1 MRGIKE
7 WWQGLSRKWRLWII
21 IGLVVAGLGWGGV
34 AGATRALEHSTE
46 DPSTCGKC
54 HIMQPYVNSY
64 YESNFIDS
72 VHAKAER
79 DVKCKNCHHVTL
91 IQQTKELIAFVTGHY
106 DTPLRQHVRAQEFCT
121 GCHTAKEITDSIR
134 SRPEFA
140 ENTLLSYH
148 LATEG
153 GKRGCRDP
161 RAELVQCQDCHK
173 VHRTGVNYCAT
184 CHSSGFTAPNK

>member
-1 MRGIKE
+1 M
-7 WWQGLSRKWRLWII
+7 II
-21 IGLVVAGLGWGGV
+21 IVLAIVALLAGGA
-34 AGATRALEHSTE
+34 AGVENTLKYFAGN
-46 DPSTCGKC
+46 PSACGKC

-64 YESNFIDS
+64 YESSFIDS
-72 VHAKAER
+72 VHSKAER
-79 DVKCKNCHHVTL
+79 DVKCNNCHQVTL

-106 DTPLRQHVRAQEFCT
+106 ETPLKQHVQAQEFCT
-121 GCHTAKEITDSIR
+121 GCHPAKEITDSIR

-140 ENTLLSYH
+140 ENPLLSYH

-153 GKRGCRDP
+153 GKKGCRDP

-184 CHSSGFTAPNK
+184 CHSSSFTAPNK